1 MDKKL
6 VSYIGLSIGI
16 VLIFLGGGLLYLKEK
31 SVKKTVVK
39 NPKKVEVVI
48 STSAMKTQKIV
59 VPVAKSN
66 STELKKVANLPAG
79 RQERKIAFRYRS
91 SKPKSV
97 FLVGDFNKWNKKA
110 NPMKQGQNFVWET
123 ILMLNNGEY
132 KYAFVVDGK
141 RINDPN
147 NRKTVHLKGGKA
159 SVLKVEPLP

>member
-48 STSAMKTQKIV
+48 STPEMKTQKIV

-66 STELKKVANLPAG
+66 STELKKS
-79 RQERKIAFRYRS
+79 QKRKIAFRYRS
-91 SKPKSV
+91 SKPKTV
-97 FLVGDFNKWNKKA
+97 FLVGDFNKWNKKS
-110 NPMKQGQNFVWET
+110 NPMKRGQNFVWET
-123 ILMLNNGEY
+123 VLMLNNGEY

-147 NRKTVHLKGGKA
+147 NRKTIRLKTGKA
-159 SVLKVEPLP
+159 SVLKVEPLQ